1 MRERLRELVDVMR
14 VAGLNFSSDGAS
26 FLAQA
31 VAFNAIFAAIPLS
44 LVIVAMFGYIYG
56 TAAGSERAL
65 ETIDRLAPQ
74 IYDLVSSNLPS
85 VVAYRGIS
93 GAIGLA
99 GLVWSAKNVFGAISY
114 GLDRSLGIPSRHF
127 VIEMLIA
134 LVLVPIVGIVLILAT
149 AVPVL
154 ISTVVRVAGLTS
166 LRGIP
171 TVGSYAFSLGL
182 IFVLSALIY
191 TYLPNRRASW
201 TFGIPGAIVTA
212 VGYSIAQV
220 AFGIYSAHANFL
232 QIYGTLSAIF
242 AVMLWVYF
250 VSMIFLFGAHVSA
263 EWERQMARRPQSEA
277 VPPAA
282 ATLAS

>member
-1 MRERLRELVDVMR
+1 VRDRIRGVVDVVR
-14 VAGLNFSSDGAS
+14 IAALNFSADGAS

-65 ETIDRLAPQ
+65 ESIDRLAPQ
-74 IYDLVSSNLPS
+74 IYDLVSANLPS

-93 GAIGLA
+93 GAVGLA

-127 VIEMLIA
+127 VVEMIIA

-149 AVPVL
+149 AVPL
-154 ISTVVRVAGLTS
+154 IISYVVRVTGLAS
-166 LRGIP
+166 LRTLP
-171 TVGSYAFSLGL
+171 QVGSYVFSLGL
-182 IFVLSALIY
+182 IFLMSTLVY
-191 TYLPNRRASW
+191 TYLPNRRANP

-220 AFGIYSAHANFL
+220 AFAIYSAHANFL
-232 QIYGTLSAIF
+232 RIYGALSAIF

-250 VSMIFLFGAHVSA
+250 VSMIFLYGAHVSA
-263 EWERQMARRPQSEA
+263 QWEIRFAQGRRAEPVA
-277 VPPAA
+277 PAA
-282 ATLAS
+282 APLAS